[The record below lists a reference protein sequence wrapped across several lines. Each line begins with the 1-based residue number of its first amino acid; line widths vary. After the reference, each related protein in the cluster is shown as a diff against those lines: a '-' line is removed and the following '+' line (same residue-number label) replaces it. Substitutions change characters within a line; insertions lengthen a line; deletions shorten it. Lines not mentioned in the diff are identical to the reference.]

1 MQTLLSKKSWRYKLM
16 KFSEKAYVNRT
27 AIIGHTI
34 IDTILVAA
42 YALELFKGSRTLGY
56 FSFFALLCIVPVAVE
71 WILYKKNPD
80 TTIVQHLMC
89 VLYGLLY
96 LFVIF
101 TTNSLL
107 PFTYAFPM
115 FMVIVLYRD
124 VRSCLLVGAGAFI
137 GNIVYVIYYAR
148 TVGYLSEEIPD
159 VEIRVMCVL
168 LTVIFMCMVT
178 KAVQKVNEEKLKL
191 IQAQT
196 DSAEKK
202 AENILRTSNSM
213 IAGIGDAAGKVGMLG
228 DSMTQIHDSM
238 SEVSTGSTETAEAI
252 QVQLER
258 TEQIQEHISKVK
270 QTASQIERN
279 MTETVQKVG
288 EGKVQMVTL
297 SEQVEKST
305 AANAQVV
312 AQMKALGEYTSQ
324 MNTIIETITSIASS
338 TSLLALNA
346 SIEAARAGES
356 GRGFAVVAGQISE
369 LANQTKSA
377 TVNVTA
383 LIENIN
389 TELKSVGA
397 AVEVVIESNKANS
410 DSAQVVGSSFM
421 GIAQGTEEIGR
432 QTQTLM
438 EIVADLEKANADIVE
453 NIQTISAITEEVS
466 AHAGET
472 YNSCDRNTELVDAVT
487 KIVENL
493 NIDAQ
498 KLQQTE

>member
-1 MQTLLSKKSWRYKLM
+1 M

-34 IDTILVAA
+34 IDTILVIA
-42 YALELFKGSRTLGY
+42 YSLEFFKGSRTLGY
-56 FSFFALLCIVPVAVE
+56 FSFFALLCIAPVVLE
-71 WILYKKNPD
+71 WFLYSKNPENP
-80 TTIVQHLMC
+80 ILRHVMC
-89 VLYGLLY
+89 TLYGILY

-101 TTNSLL
+101 TTTSLL

-115 FMVIVLYRD
+115 FMVITLYGD
-124 VRSCLLVGAGAFI
+124 IIPCFLVGIGAFL
-137 GNIVYVIYYAR
+137 GNTAYVIYHAY
-148 TVGYLSEEIPD
+148 TVGYAAEEIPD
-159 VEIRVMCVL
+159 VEIRLICTL
-168 LTVIFMCMVT
+168 LTAVYMCMVT
-178 KAVQKVNEEKLKL
+178 KAVQRVNAEKLKL

-196 DSAEKK
+196 DAAQKK
-202 AENILRTSNSM
+202 TENILHTSDSM
-213 IAGIGDAAGKVGMLG
+213 ISGISNASEKVSLLG
-228 DSMTQIHDSM
+228 ESMTQIHDSM

-252 QVQLER
+252 QVQMER
-258 TEQIQEHISKVK
+258 TEQIQEHISRVK
-270 QTASQIERN
+270 QTASQIEKN
-279 MTETVQKVG
+279 MAETAQKVG
-288 EGKVQMVTL
+288 EGKIQMENL
-297 SEQVEKST
+297 SEHVEKST

-312 AQMKALGEYTSQ
+312 TQMEALGEYTNQ

-377 TVNVTA
+377 TVNVTT

-389 TELKSVGA
+389 TELKSVAA
-397 AVEVVIESNKANS
+397 AVQVVIDSNQANS
-410 DSAQVVGSSFM
+410 ESAQLVSGSFM
-421 GIAQGTEEIGR
+421 GIAQGTEEIGT
-432 QTQTLM
+432 QTQALM
-438 EIVADLEKANADIVE
+438 DIVAELEAANADIVE

-472 YNSCDRNTELVDAVT
+472 FNSCDKNTVLVEDVT

-498 KLQQTE
+498 KLQQAE